1 MVQVFYEL
9 AQLVLFLPCDLLF
22 LDQYSE
28 YH

>member
-9 AQLVLFLPCDLLF
+9 AQLVLFLPCDFLF
-22 LDQYSE
+22 LDQYIK